1 MTAFTD
7 EELQLAAQLSIPGGW
22 DKAEAKPLKDKI
34 KPVLLAKTSHC
45 CCYCRRSMHG
55 WHGLTIDIEH
65 VLPKGN
71 GKFSKYTFELR
82 NLSVSCK
89 RCNMSIKGS
98 DTSFYSADFNEPDPF
113 KSEHYKFIH
122 PNLDNIDDHLEFVS
136 EQHNAKIMVKYSI
149 AVGSHKGNYAYQY
162 FKLEKLEIN
171 SFDDAQDLPV
181 VLPSEALPPDIAMEI
196 AEVVDSAEAQE
207 IN

>member
-22 DKAEAKPLKDKI
+22 DMEEAKPLKDKI

-71 GKFSKYTFELR
+71 GNFPQYTFELR

-89 RCNMSIKGS
+89 RCNMSIKKS
-98 DTSFYSADFNEPDPF
+98 DISFYSAGANEPNPF

-122 PNLDNIDDHLEFVS
+122 PNLDNIDDHLEFIS
-136 EQHNAKIMVKYSI
+136 EQRNAKIMIKYFI
-149 AVGSHKGNYAYQY
+149 AGDSHKGNYAHKY
-162 FKLEKLEIN
+162 FRLEKLEIN
-171 SFDDAQDLPV
+171 SFDDAQDLTV
-181 VLPSEALPPDIAMEI
+181 VLPSESLPQDIATELV
-196 AEVVDSAEAQE
+196 EVLDSAEAPA
-207 IN
+207 II